1 MFRQFLCLLFII
13 SFFIK
18 CNAFQALSKPIKP
31 LKLLKLKMMMKMN
44 KEELL
49 IQIQKN
55 YPINSRVVIKYGGHA
70 MESEELSNYFCE
82 DIASLYSC
90 GIQPIVVHGGGPQI
104 KATLASLSIESQFI
118 DGLRVTDTKTM
129 EVAQMVLCGMI
140 NKNIVGTISRQKGI
154 RGAIGLS
161 GRDAKL
167 LQAKQ
172 IDKKFG
178 LVGEP
183 TIVDDSIITDLLN
196 INMIPVIAPVAIDMI
211 TGNSLNVNADTA
223 AGAVAKSLSASSLL
237 LMTDIEGVLD
247 KNKQLITKIESS
259 SFQTLKDDGVIS
271 GGMIPKL
278 ENAVDAACNGVK
290 EVSILDGRVR
300 YALLK
305 SLADP
310 SFGTK
315 IVK

>member
-1 MFRQFLCLLFII
+1 MFFPSLYFILII
-13 SFFIK
+13 SLLIK
-18 CNAFQALSKPIKP
+18 CSAFQSIQASVKPVKR
-31 LKLLKLKMMMKMN
+31 LFELKMVN
-44 KEELL
+44 KEDLL
-49 IQIQKN
+49 IQIQKK
-55 YPINSRVVIKYGGHA
+55 YPKNSRVVIKYGGHA
-70 MESEELSNYFCE
+70 MESEELAGYFCE

-90 GIQPIVVHGGGPQI
+90 GIQPVVVHGGGPQI
-104 KATLASLSIESQFI
+104 KSTLASLSIESKFI
-118 DGLRVTDTKTM
+118 DGLRVTDAKTM

-140 NKNIVGTISRQKGI
+140 NKNIVGTISCQEGV

-172 IDKKFG
+172 IDEKFG

-183 TIVDDSIITDLLN
+183 TIVDDSIIIDLLN
-196 INMIPVIAPVAIDMI
+196 IKMIPVIAPVAIDI
-211 TGNSLNVNADTA
+211 ATGNSLNVNADTA
-223 AGAVAKSLSASSLL
+223 AGAVAKALSASSLL

-247 KNKQLITKIESS
+247 GNKQLISKIESS
-259 SFQTLKDDGVIS
+259 SFVTLKDDGVIS

-278 ENAVDAACNGVK
+278 ENAVDAACNGVE

-305 SLADP
+305 ALADP